1 MSKVNK
7 PRRIPTRLK
16 GYDYKLPGGYFVTLC
31 THHRQNLFGQV
42 VVGEMCL
49 NQLGKIVEAAWLEI
63 PEHAPGVLVDEYMVM
78 PDHFHGIIF
87 LTPEKSVE
95 ERHASPPTTLHASP
109 QNNASGSLPTI
120 IGSFKSAVTKQINR
134 LRKTPGA
141 SLWQR
146 SFYDRIIRDEKELD
160 TFRAYIRANPLR
172 QEIDIVNGP
181 LDK

>member
-7 PRRIPTRLK
+7 LHRIPTRLK
-16 GYDYKLPGGYFVTLC
+16 GYDYTLPGGYFVTLC

-49 NQLGKIVEAAWLEI
+49 NQLGKIVESVWLEI
-63 PEHAPGVLVDEYMVM
+63 PEHDPAVLLDEYMVM
-78 PDHFHGIIF
+78 PDHFHGILF
-87 LTPEKSVE
+87 LNPGKSVE
-95 ERHASPPTTLHASP
+95 RRASPLPS
-109 QNNASGSLPTI
+109 NASGALPSI

-134 LRKTPGA
+134 LRNTPGA

-146 SFYDRIIRDEKELD
+146 SFYDRIIRNEKELD

-172 QEIDIVNGP
+172 QEIDISNGP
-181 LDK
+181 LDE